1 MERRVL
7 LNGPNGRRQQ
17 QQCPVQAIPQ
27 LHLSIYRLL
36 KISWNPGIA
45 TRSLSRIGADARF
58 RRSTVENRSVR
69 WKFHRGRASRYY
81 GWRRGRYGGGG
92 GDRMR
97 EECCRSSEIPAVE
110 GGRVAGIVETSPGEG
125 CYGL

>member
-7 LNGPNGRRQQ
+7 LNGQNGRRQQ
-17 QQCPVQAIPQ
+17 QQCPVQAILQ

-45 TRSLSRIGADARF
+45 TRALSRIGAQMH
-58 RRSTVENRSVR
+58 VSVDQQS
-69 WKFHRGRASRYY
+69 KTDRYY